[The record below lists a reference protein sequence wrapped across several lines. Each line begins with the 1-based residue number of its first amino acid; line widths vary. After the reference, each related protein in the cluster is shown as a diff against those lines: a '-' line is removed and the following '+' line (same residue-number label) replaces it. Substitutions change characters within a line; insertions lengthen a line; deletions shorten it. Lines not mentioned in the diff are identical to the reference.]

1 MLARLPSPLTSAS
14 HPTATYLGVVERGEH
29 GFGVFFPDV
38 PGCVS
43 ADANPFEAMENGEH
57 ALAAHIELLAQGG
70 EGIPEASS
78 EVSVDDD
85 IEVASYF
92 LAHVELPGK
101 TLRLNI
107 TMDEGLV
114 ARIDRV
120 ARNRSAFLAEA
131 ARDRLRELAEA
142 KGNA

>member
-1 MLARLPSPLTSAS
+1 MTM
-14 HPTATYLGVVERGEH
+14 TTYLGVVERGKH

-43 ADANPFEAMENGEH
+43 SGDSLFAAMENGER
-57 ALAAHIELLAQGG
+57 ALAAHIELLARGAG
-70 EGIPEASS
+70 ELPLASR
-78 EVSVDDD
+78 EVVVDDD

-101 TLRLNI
+101 TVRLNV

-131 ARDRLRELAEA
+131 ARERLRELAQA
-142 KGNA
+142 

>member
-1 MLARLPSPLTSAS
+1 MA
-14 HPTATYLGVVERGEH
+14 TATYLGVVERGEH

-43 ADANPFEAMENGEH
+43 AGDSLFEAMENGEQ
-57 ALAAHIELLAQGG
+57 ALAAHIELIGRDG

-78 EVSVDDD
+78 EVAVDED
-85 IEVASYF
+85 IEVAGYF

-101 TLRLNI
+101 TVRLNI

-131 ARDRLRELAEA
+131 ARERLRGLAEV
-142 KGNA
+142 

>member
-1 MLARLPSPLTSAS
+1 MPM
-14 HPTATYLGVVERGEH
+14 ATYLGIVERGEH
-29 GFGVFFPDV
+29 GFGLFFPDL

-43 ADANPFEAMENGEH
+43 AGDSLFNAMENGEQ
-57 ALAAHIELLAQGG
+57 ALAAHIELLAQDG
-70 EGIPEASS
+70 EKIPEPTS
-78 EVSVDDD
+78 EVAVDDD

-92 LAHVELPGK
+92 LARVELPGK
-101 TLRLNI
+101 TVRLNI

-131 ARDRLRELAEA
+131 ALARLRELSPGSATR
-142 KGNA
+142 

>member
-1 MLARLPSPLTSAS
+1 MAR
-14 HPTATYLGVVERGEH
+14 ATYASVVERGEH

-43 ADANPFEAMENGEH
+43 AGDTVQEAIENGEA
-57 ALAAHIELLAQGG
+57 ALAAHFELLTEAG
-70 EGIPEASS
+70 EDLPHSNLGVEIEIDPAVDIVGI
-78 EVSVDDD
+78 
-85 IEVASYF
+85 Y
-92 LAHVELPGK
+92 LARVELPGR

-120 ARNRSAFLAEA
+120 AKNRSAFLAEA
-131 ARDRLRELAEA
+131 AREALARRLAEDA
-142 KGNA
+142 EVTRSKEFA

>member
-1 MLARLPSPLTSAS
+1 M
-14 HPTATYLGVVERGEH
+14 ATYLGVVEQGKR
-29 GFGVFFPDV
+29 GFGVFFPDI

-43 ADANPFEAMENGEH
+43 AGDDLLEAMANGEQ
-57 ALAAHIELLAQGG
+57 ALAAHLELLAQDG
-70 EGIPEASS
+70 EDIPEASS
-78 EVSVDDD
+78 EVAVDDD

-92 LAHVELPGK
+92 LARVELPGR
-101 TLRLNI
+101 TVRLNI

-131 ARDRLRELAEA
+131 ARVRLRELAVA
-142 KGNA
+142 

>member
-1 MLARLPSPLTSAS
+1 MAI
-14 HPTATYLGVVERGEH
+14 ATYVGVIERGAD

-43 ADANPFEAMENGEH
+43 VGDSLFRAMENGER
-57 ALAAHIELLAQGG
+57 ALAAHIELLAHQG
-70 EGIPEASS
+70 EEIPESSS
-78 EVSVDDD
+78 EVAVDNDVD
-85 IEVASYF
+85 VASYF
-92 LAHVELPGK
+92 LAHVELPGR
-101 TLRLNI
+101 TVRLNV

-131 ARDRLRELAEA
+131 ARERLRELAQA
-142 KGNA
+142 Q

>member
-1 MLARLPSPLTSAS
+1 MA
-14 HPTATYLGVVERGEH
+14 TATYLGVIERGER

-43 ADANPFEAMENGEH
+43 AGDNLFEAMENGEL
-57 ALAAHIELLAQGG
+57 ALAAHIELLARDG
-70 EGIPEASS
+70 EGIPEASA
-78 EVSVDDD
+78 EVAVDDD
-85 IEVASYF
+85 IEVVSYF

-101 TLRLNI
+101 TVRLNI

-131 ARDRLRELAEA
+131 ARERLRELAEV
-142 KGNA
+142 

>member
-1 MLARLPSPLTSAS
+1 MA
-14 HPTATYLGVVERGEH
+14 TATYVGVVERGEH

-43 ADANPFEAMENGEH
+43 SGESLFAAMENGER
-57 ALAAHIELLAQGG
+57 ALAVHVELLAQQG
-70 EGIPEASS
+70 EEMPEGSS
-78 EVSVDDD
+78 EVAVDDD
-85 IEVASYF
+85 VDVASYF

-101 TLRLNI
+101 TVRLNV

-131 ARDRLRELAEA
+131 ARERLRELSQA
-142 KGNA
+142 

>member
-1 MLARLPSPLTSAS
+1 MAVA
-14 HPTATYLGVVERGEH
+14 AYLGVIERGEV

-43 ADANPFEAMENGEH
+43 AGDNLFEAMEKGEQ

-70 EGIPEASS
+70 EEIPEASS
-78 EVSVDDD
+78 EVAADDD
-85 IEVASYF
+85 IEVASFF

-101 TLRLNI
+101 SVRLNI

-120 ARNRSAFLAEA
+120 ARNRSEFLAEA
-131 ARDRLRELAEA
+131 ARERLRELAA
-142 KGNA
+142 A

>member
-1 MLARLPSPLTSAS
+1 MAM
-14 HPTATYLGVVERGEH
+14 ATYLGVVERGEH
-29 GFGVFFPDV
+29 GFGVFFPDI
-38 PGCVS
+38 PGCAS
-43 ADANPFEAMENGEH
+43 AGNSLFEAMENGEE
-57 ALAAHIELLAQGG
+57 ALAAHIELLVQEG
-70 EGIPEASS
+70 EGIPDASS
-78 EVSVDDD
+78 EVVVDDD

-101 TLRLNI
+101 TVRLNI

-131 ARDRLRELAEA
+131 ARERLRELSEA
-142 KGNA
+142 

>member
-1 MLARLPSPLTSAS
+1 MA
-14 HPTATYLGVVERGEH
+14 TAIYLGVVERGKH

-43 ADANPFEAMENGEH
+43 AGDNLFQAMENGEQ
-57 ALAAHIELLAQGG
+57 ALAAHIELLAQDG
-70 EGIPEASS
+70 EDIPVASS
-78 EVSVDDD
+78 EIAVNED

-101 TLRLNI
+101 SVRLNI

-131 ARDRLRELAEA
+131 ARERLREIAEA
-142 KGNA
+142 

>member
-1 MLARLPSPLTSAS
+1 MT
-14 HPTATYLGVVERGEH
+14 TYLGVVERGKH
-29 GFGVFFPDV
+29 CFGVFFPDV

-43 ADANPFEAMENGEH
+43 SGDSLFAAMENGER
-57 ALAAHIELLAQGG
+57 ALAAHIELLARGAG
-70 EGIPEASS
+70 ELPLASR
-78 EVSVDDD
+78 EVVVDDD

-101 TLRLNI
+101 TVRLNV

-131 ARDRLRELAEA
+131 ARERLRELAQA
-142 KGNA
+142 

>member
-1 MLARLPSPLTSAS
+1 MAV
-14 HPTATYLGVVERGEH
+14 ATYLGVVELGEK
-29 GFGVFFPDV
+29 GFGVFFPDI

-43 ADANPFEAMENGEH
+43 AGDSLFEAMENGEQ
-57 ALAAHIELLAQGG
+57 ALAAHIELLAQEG
-70 EGIPEASS
+70 EEVPEPSR
-78 EVSVDDD
+78 EVSVCGD

-101 TLRLNI
+101 SVRLNI

-131 ARDRLRELAEA
+131 ARERLREISEA
-142 KGNA
+142 

>member
-1 MLARLPSPLTSAS
+1 MVM
-14 HPTATYLGVVERGEH
+14 ATYLAVVERGER

-43 ADANPFEAMENGEH
+43 VGDNLFEAMENGEQ
-57 ALAAHIELLAQGG
+57 ALAAHVELLAQEG
-70 EGIPEASS
+70 EEIPEPSS
-78 EVSVDDD
+78 EVVVDDD

-92 LAHVELPGK
+92 LAHVELPGR
-101 TLRLNI
+101 TVRLNV

-131 ARDRLRELAEA
+131 ARERLRELASS
-142 KGNA
+142 

>member
-1 MLARLPSPLTSAS
+1 M
-14 HPTATYLGVVERGEH
+14 
-29 GFGVFFPDV
+29 FFPGV

-43 ADANPFEAMENGEH
+43 AGDNLFNAMENGEL
-57 ALAAHIELLAQGG
+57 ALAAHIELLAQDDD
-70 EGIPEASS
+70 EIPEASS
-78 EVSVDDD
+78 EVALDDD

-92 LAHVELPGK
+92 LVRVELPGR
-101 TLRLNI
+101 TVRLNI

-131 ARDRLRELAEA
+131 ARERLRELAEA
-142 KGNA
+142 

>member
-1 MLARLPSPLTSAS
+1 MELSTMA
-14 HPTATYLGVVERGEH
+14 TATYVGVVECGEH

-43 ADANPFEAMENGEH
+43 SGDSLFAAMVNGER
-57 ALAAHIELLAQGG
+57 ALAAHVELLAQEG
-70 EGIPEASS
+70 EEIPESS
-78 EVSVDDD
+78 SKVAVDDD
-85 IEVASYF
+85 VDVASYF
-92 LAHVELPGK
+92 LAHVELPGR
-101 TLRLNI
+101 TVRLNV

-131 ARDRLRELAEA
+131 ARERLRELAQT
-142 KGNA
+142 

>member
-1 MLARLPSPLTSAS
+1 MANAL
-14 HPTATYLGVVERGEH
+14 YIGVVERGPH

-43 ADANPFEAMENGEH
+43 AGETVTEAMANGEQ
-57 ALAAHIELLAQGG
+57 ALSGHIELLAELG
-70 EGIPEASS
+70 EDIPAPS
-78 EVSVDDD
+78 ELDGEVEVDPD
-85 IEVASYF
+85 IEVAGLYF
-92 LAHVELPGK
+92 ARVELPGK
-101 TLRLNI
+101 TVRLNI

-131 ARDRLRELAEA
+131 AREALARQRELADA
-142 KGNA
+142 

>member
-1 MLARLPSPLTSAS
+1 MVTS
-14 HPTATYLGVVERGEH
+14 TYLGVVERGKH

-43 ADANPFEAMENGEH
+43 CGDSLFTAMENGER
-57 ALAAHIELLAQGG
+57 ALAAHIELLAQEG
-70 EGIPEASS
+70 EQIPESS
-78 EVSVDDD
+78 AEVAVDDD
-85 IEVASYF
+85 LDVASYF
-92 LAHVELPGK
+92 IAHVELPGR
-101 TLRLNI
+101 TVRLNV

-131 ARDRLRELAEA
+131 ARERLRQLAQA
-142 KGNA
+142 Q

>member
-1 MLARLPSPLTSAS
+1 MAM
-14 HPTATYLGVVERGEH
+14 ATYLGVVERGEH

-43 ADANPFEAMENGEH
+43 AGDNLFDAMENGEQ
-57 ALAAHIELLAQGG
+57 ALAAHIELLAQDGD
-70 EGIPEASS
+70 EIPEASS
-78 EVSVDDD
+78 EVAVDDD

-101 TLRLNI
+101 TVRLNI

-131 ARDRLRELAEA
+131 ARERLRELAEA
-142 KGNA
+142 

>member
-1 MLARLPSPLTSAS
+1 
-14 HPTATYLGVVERGEH
+14 
-29 GFGVFFPDV
+29 VFFPDI
-38 PGCVS
+38 PGCAS
-43 ADANPFEAMENGEH
+43 AGNSLFEAMENGEE
-57 ALAAHIELLAQGG
+57 ALAAHIELLVQEG
-70 EGIPEASS
+70 EGIPDASS
-78 EVSVDDD
+78 EVVVDDD

-101 TLRLNI
+101 TVRLNI

-131 ARDRLRELAEA
+131 ARERLRELSEA
-142 KGNA
+142 

>member
-1 MLARLPSPLTSAS
+1 MAM
-14 HPTATYLGVVERGEH
+14 ATYLGVVERGEH

-43 ADANPFEAMENGEH
+43 AGDNLFEAMENGEQ
-57 ALAAHIELLAQGG
+57 ALEAHIELLMQDG
-70 EGIPEASS
+70 EEIPEASC
-78 EVSVDDD
+78 EVAVDDD

-92 LAHVELPGK
+92 LARVELPGK
-101 TLRLNI
+101 TVRLNI
-107 TMDEGLV
+107 TIDEGLV

-131 ARDRLRELAEA
+131 ARDRLRELLEA
-142 KGNA
+142 